1 MLRFDLGERTRG
13 RRAVQIF
20 LCVGARERSAIKS
33 LGPGSSPGRRDWVR
47 GREIPA
53 RVRTPISQARCQSPD
68 THLAST
74 LPESGHPFRKHGRS
88 SQADVLREVGAQNLI
103 ELIKLVA
110 AHAHEQESEDRL
122 AWILDAA

>member
-1 MLRFDLGERTRG
+1 LGAGSRD
-13 RRAVQIF
+13 
-20 LCVGARERSAIKS
+20 
-33 LGPGSSPGRRDWVR
+33 PG
-47 GREIPA
+47 
-53 RVRTPISQARCQSPD
+53 QSPD

-74 LPESGHPFRKHGRS
+74 LPESGQPSRKHGRS

-103 ELIKLVA
+103 ELIKLVV